1 MAMARIPRMPLV
13 IAVILSLS
21 LPMAP
26 SVSSLSSAP
35 PFLSDQR
42 PKTVWNSSSSSHL
55 HPTSPSNAAP
65 RRLDDGL
72 GCDLSLYDA
81 FINSDVGQDIFIM
94 ATMCESRI
102 KYIKNLRAGKFGP
115 VEQADLYS
123 VMCSPE
129 CLRSDELHQ
138 LAMSQSRCTCVEVSS
153 KTYLQHDFC
162 LENSARLLCTHLGE
176 CGHWGCE
183 VHDFM
188 CLRHEWDRYYTCS
201 SIQLRIE
208 GAAIVLALLSMLWQ
222 L

>member
-1 MAMARIPRMPLV
+1 MAGAGRGCLCMALVAVAFAVSV
-13 IAVILSLS
+13 IA
-21 LPMAP
+21 LP
-26 SVSSLSSAP
+26 V
-35 PFLSDQR
+35 
-42 PKTVWNSSSSSHL
+42 
-55 HPTSPSNAAP
+55 SPSTPSFLGDKRQRTAWNVSANAQHSESIARP

-81 FINSDVGQDIFIM
+81 FINSEAGQDIFIM

-102 KYIKNLRAGKFGP
+102 KYIKNIRAGKFGP

-123 VMCSPE
+123 AMCSPE

-138 LAMSQSRCTCVEVSS
+138 LAMSQSRCTCVEVST
-153 KTYLQHDFC
+153 KTYLKHDFC

-188 CLRHEWDRYYTCS
+188 CLRHEWDRYYTCGS
-201 SIQLRIE
+201 LELRVSTAVI
-208 GAAIVLALLSMLWQ
+208 AVVTVVTLWQ
-222 L
+222 LL